1 MIEDEIRQK
10 KPQNFRPE
18 MKADIRFSSPAAGRS
33 LVLYGW
39 LYTMGMHEMF
49 EKMSGW

>member
-1 MIEDEIRQK
+1 MMPDDLRLKELQILWPEIRTDL
-10 KPQNFRPE
+10 RV
-18 MKADIRFSSPAAGRS
+18 SSSGAGRS

-39 LYTMGMHEMF
+39 LYSLGMHEMH